1 MLSGEVN
8 ENGKNKANIN
18 NRANYQKNDLARA
31 AHFFIVHF
39 FAVVLHDVRLQLET
53 SRNFLVFKDGN
64 KLKAFKSQN

>member
-8 ENGKNKANIN
+8 ENGKNKAN
-18 NRANYQKNDLARA
+18 RANYQKSDLARA